1 MTHSTVALLLLGVF
15 ALVACHHQPKQAPLA
30 DPPQDVASGSTL
42 TLNEALAIPAGS
54 ASVHFQDTQMVSVG
68 ALRPSNP
75 YCMFGLPGAANA
87 ARDVGPQA
95 FTVTGVDYD
104 EGAVGSAGE
113 VVTATRISL
122 QTWDG
127 AKGYSMTCMVPRAAA
142 NPRFVTVPEING
154 ALGDF
159 FTLKRVY

>member
-1 MTHSTVALLLLGVF
+1 MA
-15 ALVACHHQPKQAPLA
+15 ACHHHPKQAPLA

-42 TLNEALAIPAGS
+42 TLNQALSIPAGS
-54 ASVHFQDTQMVSVG
+54 ASVHFQDTQMVSVAG
-68 ALRPSNP
+68 LRPSNP
-75 YCMFGLPGAANA
+75 YCMFGLPGPTNA

-104 EGAVGSAGE
+104 EGAAGSAGE
-113 VVTATRISL
+113 VVTATRIDL
-122 QTWDG
+122 QTWQG
-127 AKGYSMTCMVPRAAA
+127 TKGYSMTCMVPRAAE